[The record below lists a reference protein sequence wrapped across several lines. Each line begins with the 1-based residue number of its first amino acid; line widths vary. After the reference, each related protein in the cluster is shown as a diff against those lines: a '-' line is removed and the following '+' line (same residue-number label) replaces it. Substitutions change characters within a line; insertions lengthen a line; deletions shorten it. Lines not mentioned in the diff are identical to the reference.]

1 MSEKRQDLLARA
13 KAKRVYELRKQGVS
27 VRETAEIVG
36 CEKAQVRKYELMG
49 ERLQG
54 AQL

>member
-1 MSEKRQDLLARA
+1 MSEKRNEALARA
-13 KAKRVYELRKQGVS
+13 KAKRVYDLRKQGVS

-36 CEKAQVRKYELMG
+36 CEKSQVRKYELMG

-54 AQL
+54 VQL